1 MTNAMG
7 LPDPAAVQLPAVI
20 ARNERTVERDFWK
33 KLLRVAG
40 YIPFADDAAA
50 AYFCATDPATP
61 RKVKGILFAALAYFV
76 MPFDVIPDF
85 LLGLGYTDDAAVLL
99 AAYTA
104 CKTHITDAHRARAR
118 AWLFKAQPVAS

>member
-1 MTNAMG
+1 MD

-85 LLGLGYTDDAAVLL
+85 IAGFGFTDDAAVLAMAIGL
-99 AAYTA
+99 VAKY
-104 CKTHITDAHRARAR
+104 ITPEHRARAH
-118 AWLFKAQPVAS
+118 AALGLPPEHTP